1 MSEQQVDLRFKAEGV
16 HQYASGIANRS
27 FGVISTL
34 DLTTNT
40 FKEIGRTELIQKS
53 NNPQFVNSTRITY
66 YFELLQL
73 FKFTLYQSNTNN
85 PPQDVSTFPILGE
98 AEFTA
103 QQLFGGI
110 SYGLLNLPLTRVRD
124 GGTVSILGEHVVETD
139 EQFQFK
145 LSAKL
150 QDRHWFTNLRPSILF
165 LKLGEH
171 GLWKVLRY
179 RDPKITSASPEWGEL
194 KLSLQTL
201 CNGDKYCPLIIQIYD
216 DSNGTLIG
224 QLPQLSVRELL
235 RSPEKTY
242 SLSSNGGTVTFKD
255 ASIVVGPSTVQAVS
269 DEDSPVNDPDE
280 NSPAND
286 SDENFLVNETGDVVE
301 PTDVSVTV
309 TEAADPLTVP
319 IPLVDVS
326 LLSIPVIDTITSGIS
341 TIMAPTIDAVVT
353 QPAVDPDVTIPLI
366 VEPAPVRVKRTWLD
380 YLRYASVSLGV
391 SIDVSGSNGNPKL
404 PNSLHYVNLHDDT
417 FKNTYQLCI
426 EAVGRIVIEYDTD
439 KRVPVNGFGGKVKD
453 PITGVYSPVSDCF
466 PFSKEEAVGVEGI
479 MDLYKKTMKNV
490 MLSGPTNLATVIRTA
505 TNHAI
510 QAAETHLNYTIQLII
525 TDGDIND
532 MSKSID
538 AIIDASPHPISFI
551 IMGVGSGD
559 FTNMHILDGDD
570 ALLSQNGKTAERD
583 IVQFVHFEP
592 GMNPT
597 ILAQE
602 VLHEIPTQ
610 LEEYYH
616 KLEETHPERFA
627 T

>member
-1 MSEQQVDLRFKAEGV
+1 M
-16 HQYASGIANRS
+16 
-27 FGVISTL
+27 
-34 DLTTNT
+34 
-40 FKEIGRTELIQKS
+40 
-53 NNPQFVNSTRITY
+53 
-66 YFELLQL
+66 

-110 SYGLLNLPLTRVRD
+110 SYGLISLPLTRVRD
-124 GGTVSILGEHVVETD
+124 GGTVTILGEHVVETD

-194 KLSLQTL
+194 NLSLQTL

-242 SLSSNGGTVTFKD
+242 SLSSNGGTITFKD
-255 ASIVVGPSTVQAVS
+255 ASIVVGPSTVQKVS

-280 NSPAND
+280 NSPMND
-286 SDENFLVNETGDVVE
+286 PDENPPINETGDVVE
-301 PTDVSVTV
+301 TNDISVTV
-309 TEAADPLTVP
+309 TEQAADPLTVP
-319 IPLVDVS
+319 DVS

-341 TIMAPTIDAVVT
+341 TVMAPTIDAVVS
-353 QPAVDPDVTIPLI
+353 QPAVDPDITIPLV
-366 VEPAPVRVKRTWLD
+366 VEPAPVRIKRTWLD

-505 TNHAI
+505 TSHAI

-597 ILAQE
+597 TLAQQ
-602 VLHEIPTQ
+602 VLHEVSECYEFSDEFSPLFLCALIDT
-610 LEEYYH
+610 YS
-616 KLEETHPERFA
+616 T
-627 T
+627 